1 MTPYRKSPALS
12 QSPLEEY
19 RSLADTGE
27 LKPDDA
33 QWRAAAALDALYRK
47 LKNYRPRRRR
57 LFNLGGSDAQN
68 EIKGIYLH
76 GDVGRG
82 KSFLMDLFFARVA
95 VAKKRRVHFNAFMAE
110 THQRIHEWRTLDED
124 ERQSRAEFVRDAGDD
139 PIAPVAKRIASE
151 ASLLAFDEF
160 QVTDVADAMIL
171 GRLFEKLFASG
182 VVVVATSNTPPQRLY
197 EGGLNRGLFLPFIAM
212 IEEKMQVIELDGGRD
227 YRLDRLGELNVYITP
242 LGPEADAAMDAA
254 WQRLTDA
261 KRGVPTTMT
270 VLQRKLV
277 VPQTANGVA
286 RFTFDQ
292 LCREPLGAADYV
304 ALAKA
309 FHTIMIDR
317 IPSFAP
323 QDVNAARRFT
333 LLIDTLYDERVK
345 VVCSAAAPP
354 SELCNECE
362 GADWFKRTASRLMEM
377 QSAHYLRMGHR
388 TRELMSAN

>member
-1 MTPYRKSPALS
+1 
-12 QSPLEEY
+12 
-19 RSLADTGE
+19 

-47 LKNYRPRRRR
+47 LKNYRPHRRR
-57 LFNLGGSDAQN
+57 LFSFFGPDRND

-82 KSFLMDLFFARVA
+82 KSFLMDLFFAGVA
-95 VAKKRRVHFNAFMAE
+95 IAKKRRVHFNAFMDE
-110 THQRIHEWRTLDED
+110 THQRIHEWRNLSDD
-124 ERQSRAEFVRDAGDD
+124 ERESRPEFVRDAGDD

-151 ASLLAFDEF
+151 AYLLAFDEF

-171 GRLFEKLFASG
+171 GRLFEKLFAFG
-182 VVVVATSNTPPQRLY
+182 VVVVATSNTPPQQLY

-227 YRLDRLGELNVYITP
+227 YRLDLMGELNVYISP
-242 LGPEADAAMDAA
+242 LGPDADAAMDAA

-270 VLQRKLV
+270 VLQRKLS

-292 LCREPLGAADYV
+292 LCREPLGAADYL

-309 FHTIMIDR
+309 FHTILIDR
-317 IPSFAP
+317 VPRFRP
-323 QDVNAARRFT
+323 EDLNAARRFT

-354 SELCNECE
+354 AELCDDCE
-362 GADWFKRTASRLMEM
+362 DAEWFKRTASRLMEM
-377 QSAHYLRMGHR
+377 QSAHYLRMGHG
-388 TRELMSAN
+388 THELMSAN